1 MTGLPEGSADVA
13 PAGGTLRERVEDVL
27 RSVYDPEIP
36 VSIYELGLVYDIDI
50 TDDGVV
56 RIEMTLTAPSC
67 PVAGVIPGEVEAKL
81 RAIEGVHPD
90 AEVKSIWDPPW
101 DPSRMS
107 EAARLRTRNYV
118 ECSAEED
125 GSILCAAVR
134 SCSRLGKRHWLL
146 KGLSERRDH
155 MIAET
160 TVGGTGETRTNAARP
175 VCAAH
180 PGCP

>member
-1 MTGLPEGSADVA
+1 MTWAPDGAADVA

-27 RSVYDPEIP
+27 RNVYDPEIP

-81 RAIEGVHPD
+81 RAVEGVTD
-90 AEVKSIWDPPW
+90 AEVELVWDPPW

-107 EAARLRTRNYV
+107 EAARL
-118 ECSAEED
+118 E
-125 GSILCAAVR
+125 
-134 SCSRLGKRHWLL
+134 LGF
-146 KGLSERRDH
+146 
-155 MIAET
+155 M
-160 TVGGTGETRTNAARP
+160 
-175 VCAAH
+175 
-180 PGCP
+180 